1 MPGGAQQAQ
10 YIEDQEQR
18 LKQFSLHL
26 SKRCP
31 GIDMQINA
39 RETHSVGVEC
49 DVGERNPASPAL
61 RRVHPVAR
69 PRIAEK
75 IRLPSIPDVKTI
87 EGVEKNRKPHTEEF
101 QHWN

>member
-39 RETHSVGVEC
+39 RETHSVGVKG
-49 DVGERNPASPAL
+49 DVSESDPAGPAL

-87 EGVEKNRKPHTEEF
+87 EGMEENRKPNTEQF
-101 QHWN
+101 QYRN